1 MFSSPLLVSHVQ
13 FGEPS
18 QCLASRVGN
27 RYQHTSTS
35 FPGFPRPLLPK
46 LRAPRVTPLN
56 PFSPHLGPLWSIE
69 GKPCLGSQFVA
80 SPPLCVQLLQSV
92 SFFQPLSDSDW
103 SGGTW
108 YQTPLDPNEAG
119 REVSVSEIPVKD
131 PREMQLCT
139 FLSNDPL
146 FLQSPSPLQA
156 AVEEPEL
163 PSHRVW
169 LELTSLSNS
178 FASRKPNSFP
188 ASFDLMRL

>member
-27 RYQHTSTS
+27 RYQHTTTS
-35 FPGFPRPLLPK
+35 FSSFPRPLLPK

-56 PFSPHLGPLWSIE
+56 PFSPHLGPLWSMRE
-69 GKPCLGSQFVA
+69 SPAWVLSLLPPRPCVCSSSSQSHSS
-80 SPPLCVQLLQSV
+80 SPFPTLTGV
-92 SFFQPLSDSDW
+92 
-103 SGGTW
+103 GETW
-108 YQTPLDPNEAG
+108 FQTPLDPNEAG

-131 PREMQLCT
+131 PGEMQLCT

-188 ASFDLMRL
+188 ASFELTRL

>member
-18 QCLASRVGN
+18 QCLASRVGK

-35 FPGFPRPLLPK
+35 FPSFPRPLLPK
-46 LRAPRVTPLN
+46 LRAPRSDSPKSLLSTPGT
-56 PFSPHLGPLWSIE
+56 PVVYE
-69 GKPCLGSQFVA
+69 GKSCLGSQFVA

-92 SFFQPLSDSDW
+92 SSSPFPTLT
-103 SGGTW
+103 GVGETW
-108 YQTPLDPNEAG
+108 FQTPLDPNEAG

-131 PREMQLCT
+131 PGEMQLCT

-188 ASFDLMRL
+188 ASFELTRL